1 MDFNEH
7 EQVFRAWCEKQT
19 KKCLSSYSADDPR
32 VIKMNRNSLLAY
44 KILENF
50 IETQNVD
57 LNYFYDDVR
66 VEMSRDIGNFDV
78 VYLVRSG
85 IKTPIRTIKMPD
97 ALCRNKRCELYH
109 IYSPY
114 IIIDFIND
122 KLNADFI
129 GSTHRPDSFEFFKND
144 LLQNDPLKPDA
155 SQAEPKYIKK
165 LVEDINENVK
175 RKIKDIEKGTTWL
188 DFTPMKS
195 PTTEDIN
202 IESIIE
208 ALHRKD
214 SYFVNLCKFSQY
226 EFTFRCSLI
235 VNIINGRFFD
245 ERIESIPSY
254 VATTFGNHE
263 HLYVETSFCSI
274 RMSVCFE
281 DKFHSL
287 NINDIINHF
296 IDYLKEVDEENDKE
310 EIFIEGCA
318 RQVVSSLRLGVEIL
332 DEDDNYD
339 DEDDNDDYQHNED

>member
-165 LVEDINENVK
+165 LVEDIDETVK
-175 RKIKDIEKGTTWL
+175 VKIKYIEDNTKWL
-188 DFTPMKS
+188 ELLPMKS
-195 PTTEDIN
+195 PTTTDIN
-202 IESIIE
+202 IESLID

-214 SYFVNLCKFSQY
+214 TYFLNLCKFTRE
-226 EFTFRCSLI
+226 EFAFDCNLAVDIIDGQPSNEFIETFPMYI
-235 VNIINGRFFD
+235 
-245 ERIESIPSY
+245 
-254 VATTFGNHE
+254 AKTFGTHD
-263 HLYVETSFCSI
+263 HLYVETSFCYI
-274 RMSVCFE
+274 TMTVCIE
-281 DKFHSL
+281 RKFQCL
-287 NINDIINHF
+287 NINDIVDHF
-296 IDYLKEVDEENDKE
+296 IEYAKENDYD
-310 EIFIEGCA
+310 IFIKGCP
-318 RQVVSSLRLGVEIL
+318 RQALLYVGIYVNIRGVTTRRE
-332 DEDDNYD
+332 
-339 DEDDNDDYQHNED
+339 

>member
-1 MDFNEH
+1 MDFDDQ
-7 EQVFRAWCEKQT
+7 EQVFRAWCEKRT

-78 VYLVRSG
+78 VYLVRRG
-85 IKTPIRTIKMPD
+85 IKTPLLSIKMPSD
-97 ALCRNKRCELYH
+97 FSRNNKLPLYDINLPH
-109 IYSPY
+109 
-114 IIIDFIND
+114 IIIDSIHD
-122 KLNADFI
+122 ELNADY
-129 GSTHRPDSFEFFKND
+129 TELNRQVHLFEFFKND

-155 SQAEPKYIKK
+155 SQADPKYIKK
-165 LVEDINENVK
+165 LVEDIDETVK
-175 RKIKDIEKGTTWL
+175 VKIKYIEDNTKWL
-188 DFTPMKS
+188 EFLPMKS
-195 PTTEDIN
+195 PTTTDIN
-202 IESIIE
+202 IESLIDGHPSIE
-208 ALHRKD
+208 
-214 SYFVNLCKFSQY
+214 YI
-226 EFTFRCSLI
+226 ETFPKYI
-235 VNIINGRFFD
+235 
-245 ERIESIPSY
+245 
-254 VATTFGNHE
+254 AKTFGTHD

-296 IDYLKEVDEENDKE
+296 IDYLKEFDEENDKE

-318 RQVVSSLRLGVEIL
+318 RQVVSSLRLGVEIM
-332 DEDDNYD
+332 DGE
-339 DEDDNDDYQHNED
+339 